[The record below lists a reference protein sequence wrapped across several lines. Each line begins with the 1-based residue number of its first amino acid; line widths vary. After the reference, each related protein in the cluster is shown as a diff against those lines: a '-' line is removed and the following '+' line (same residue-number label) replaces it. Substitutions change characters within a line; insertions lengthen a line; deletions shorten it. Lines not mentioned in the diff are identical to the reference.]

1 MDQPAAALAVA
12 WSNQRIELRL
22 FIAQAHLAI
31 LLVFTEDFVELRL
44 MIFNLKYPTD
54 WKSDFIQQKLV
65 PKITR

>member
-44 MIFNLKYPTD
+44 MIFNLKYSVSFL
-54 WKSDFIQQKLV
+54 KMVGV
-65 PKITR
+65 PEG